1 MTMRFGPPLMNEWHW
16 MIFGARSA
24 QDALPARLRHRRGA
38 CRVQHAPPTYFCFW
52 RGGAGWKGCPS
63 GSLAFL
69 EEKLAP
75 RHAVLLAASLRLSTA
90 PSSLLSSHPTLHHA
104 RAAASC
110 AAVGPIRQKEKLVA
124 KQCSPDPF
132 SLFELLW
139 DVFLRSC
146 YPLGRMNTH
155 TC

>member
-1 MTMRFGPPLMNEWHW
+1 MALDDIWSAVRAGCFARALAASEGCLSCAARPPYVLL
-16 MIFGARSA
+16 FLAG
-24 QDALPARLRHRRGA
+24 G
-38 CRVQHAPPTYFCFW
+38 CRMEGV
-52 RGGAGWKGCPS
+52 S
-63 GSLAFL
+63 VGSLAFL

-104 RAAASC
+104 RAAASR